1 MHELSLAQNILEIVE
16 QHVPSE
22 QSKSVKSIKLRVG
35 ESSGVV
41 PESLEFCFSAI
52 TAETAL
58 NGALL
63 IIERV
68 PFLLSCRKCGKTSE
82 SEFGLNM
89 CSSCGSFETNIISGT
104 EMQVVEIELQ
114 ESKFGA

>member
-16 QHVPSE
+16 QHVPRE
-22 QSKSVKSIKLRVG
+22 QGQSIKSIKLKVG

-52 TAETAL
+52 TAETDL

-68 PFLLSCRKCGKTSE
+68 PFMISCRKCRKTFNSE
-82 SEFGLNM
+82 LGLNM
-89 CSSCGSFETNIISGT
+89 CPECGCFETEIISGT
-104 EMQVVEIELQ
+104 EMQIVEIELN
-114 ESKFGA
+114 ETKLAV

>member
-16 QHVPSE
+16 QHVPRE
-22 QSKSVKSIKLRVG
+22 QSKSIKSIKLRVG

-52 TAETAL
+52 TAKTDL
-58 NGALL
+58 NGVLL

-68 PFLLSCRKCGKTSE
+68 PFMISCRKCGKTSK
-82 SEFGLNM
+82 SELGLTM
-89 CSSCGSFETNIISGT
+89 CPECGSFESDAITGT
-104 EMQVVEIELQ
+104 EMQVVEIELN
-114 ESKFGA
+114 ELKLAV